1 MPNNERKF
9 KINFLD
15 FLLIILIIAIVSA
28 AIVSVFRSN
37 PNRISGGD
45 HEITYTIKCE
55 MVNAE
60 VAKNITTG
68 DNVYDNE
75 TNQLLG
81 TVEAIPTVTPI
92 YAVEYQTASGGSV
105 PVEVPTDLVTLTFVV
120 KAQVWENDGRYSV
133 DNYDIIEG
141 KTIVFHSEHLS
152 LSGTCASIS
161 VIK

>member
-15 FLLIILIIAIVSA
+15 FLLMILIIAIIAA

-45 HEITYTIKCE
+45 HEITYTVKCE
-55 MVNAE
+55 MVNSE
-60 VAKNITTG
+60 VAKNINIG
-68 DNVYDNE
+68 DNIYDNE

-81 TVEAIPTVTPI
+81 TVEAIPTITPV
-92 YAVEYQTASGGSV
+92 YAVEYQPPFGTSV
-105 PVEVPTDLVTLTFVV
+105 PVEVPTNLVTLTFVL

-133 DNYDIIEG
+133 DSFDIIEG
-141 KTIVFHSEHLS
+141 KTIVFHSEKLS